1 MDANDC
7 FSTVIEGLRAGDDL
21 AARQL
26 VRRFTG
32 QLIVLA
38 RRRLDSALT
47 YKVDP
52 EDLVQSVYKSFFK
65 RLEAGQ
71 CEFDTWDSLWG
82 YLALLTVRKCLDR
95 AEYYRAARRS
105 LGRERP
111 LTAEAMWT
119 VLSREPTPP
128 QALILIEMVEQFMAG
143 LDQRGQ
149 DVLSLHLQG
158 YSIGE
163 IGDQLGRAPRT
174 VRRTILRAKNRL
186 RNYIALEQ
194 VS

>member
-65 RLEAGQ
+65 RLEVGQ

-95 AEYYRAARRS
+95 AEYYRAACRS

-119 VLSREPTPP
+119 ILSREPTPP

-186 RNYIALEQ
+186 RTYLAVEK